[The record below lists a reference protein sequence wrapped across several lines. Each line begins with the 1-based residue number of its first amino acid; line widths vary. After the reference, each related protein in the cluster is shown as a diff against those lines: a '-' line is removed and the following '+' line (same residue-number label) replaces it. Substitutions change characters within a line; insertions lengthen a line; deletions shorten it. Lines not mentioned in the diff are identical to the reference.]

1 MAEISFQ
8 QTQRTSQI
16 QSQKMSQ
23 RQIYSL
29 SLLSMNS
36 QELRSEVFSAVD
48 KNPALEIDKDPL
60 NGISSVSKVS
70 KNFSDNL
77 HYGSSSASGQEKAD
91 AFQEILE
98 SRPDNRETLQQH
110 LLSQLNSSRVS
121 ESQYALCRRL
131 IENLDS
137 SGFHILSPYS
147 MLDKFDPN
155 QNTALLEFC
164 LDFVQNMDPAGTC
177 CTNIEESLFV
187 QAKARP
193 DAPPAAL
200 FILDGHFDFL
210 SPPRPALVLKKIQEF
225 AADQKKKV
233 FAAVSPELES
243 DFSPENFTV
252 QDVENALAFIKTLE
266 PRPARQFASAA
277 SPFVVPDV
285 YVTKVPD
292 SGEGAVHEKSIVS
305 GYGRSAFKISVAD
318 NVIPSVSLAPDYLQF
333 EKSASGRSNAHSVSS
348 EEKKFIESSVKNARI
363 FIENLEFR
371 NQTIVRACS
380 AIVRF
385 QLAFFEKG
393 PKYLVPLR
401 QKDVADAIEVHEA
414 TVSRMANSKYIQ
426 CEWGLFPVKFFF
438 SNAVAVKQPEDV
450 HQISGGQ
457 ENISRQSVQFEI
469 SSIIKSQPP
478 QAKRLSDQKIV
489 ELLEAKG
496 IKIARRTVAKYR
508 AQLNIESSYSR

>member
-60 NGISSVSKVS
+60 NGVSSVSKIS

-77 HYGSSSASGQEKAD
+77 HYGSSFARGQEKAD

-121 ESQYALCRRL
+121 ESQYSLCRRL

-147 MLDKFDPN
+147 MLDKSDSN
-155 QNTALLEFC
+155 QTAALLEFC
-164 LDFVQNMDPAGTC
+164 LDFVQNLDPLGTC

-200 FILDGHFDFL
+200 FLLDGHFDFL
-210 SPPRPALVLKKIQEF
+210 SPPRPALVLKKIQDF
-225 AADQKKKV
+225 AAGQKKKV
-233 FAAVSPELES
+233 FAASSSELEKS
-243 DFSPENFTV
+243 GFLSENFTV
-252 QDVENALAFIKTLE
+252 QDIENALSFIKTLE

-285 YVTKVPD
+285 YVTKIPD
-292 SGEGAVHEKSIVS
+292 SGAGTFQEKDVVS
-305 GYGRSAFKISVAD
+305 GNGRSSFKISVAD
-318 NVIPSVSLAPDYLQF
+318 NVIPSVCLASDYLQF
-333 EKSASGRSNAHSVSS
+333 EKSASDRKGAHSVSS

-371 NQTIVRACS
+371 SQTIVRACS

-426 CEWGLFPVKFFF
+426 CEWGLFPIKFFF
-438 SNAVAVKQPEDV
+438 SNAVQQKDSIQ
-450 HQISGGQ
+450 QISSAP
-457 ENISRQSVQFEI
+457 ESISRQSVKFEI